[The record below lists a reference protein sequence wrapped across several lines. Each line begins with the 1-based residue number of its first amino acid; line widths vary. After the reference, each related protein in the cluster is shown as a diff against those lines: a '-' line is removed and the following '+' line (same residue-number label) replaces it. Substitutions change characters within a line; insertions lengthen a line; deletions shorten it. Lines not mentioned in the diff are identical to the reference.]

1 MPTFDELK
9 NALERTNLG
18 YATTIA
24 ETSVANTDYAVLLD
38 DNDQIKLA
46 LITDLIGDGDITV
59 GIDGTG
65 YDVQFFGD
73 TTGVFMLWDQSA
85 DKLIIRGALVRPGLL
100 NLQTAETTVVDG
112 NELGR
117 IDFQAPIDTAGGD
130 AILVAAAIWAEADAT
145 FSSSVNSTDLVF
157 ATGDSEVA
165 AEKVRIDSVGVMSF
179 QGTTTPISIAV
190 GTTSAISITG
200 ASSTAQVNLAHTLT
214 AADDQCIL
222 MTSSSTA
229 TAGGTSQAP
238 IKMTHT
244 MTGVGAVGGRAEFNT
259 TYNAAGAAGGWTNAL
274 KGNFTFGASA
284 TGGTGLHSGVCAEIT
299 VPDATVSGGF
309 YAPIEAELNLPSSHV
324 PQDKQ
329 LTMMYLSANTTP
341 ATFDTYGTLFALQG
355 VTGADNKV
363 FDDSV
368 TAVTN
373 PQIEAALRISVNGTY
388 WYIPLCDQPDLD

>member
-1 MPTFDELK
+1 MPTFDELR

-24 ETSVANTDYAVLLD
+24 ETAVANTDYAVLLD

-73 TTGVFMLWDQSA
+73 TTGVYMLWDQSA
-85 DKLIIRGALVRPGLL
+85 DKLIIRGAAATAGNL
-100 NLQTAETTVVDG
+100 NLQTAETSVEDG
-112 NELGR
+112 DKLGQ
-117 IDFQAPIDTAGGD
+117 IDFQAPLETGAD
-130 AILVAAAIWAEADAT
+130 AILVSASIWAEADAT
-145 FSSSVNSTDLVF
+145 FGATINSTDLVF
-157 ATGDSEVA
+157 ATGDSELA

-179 QGTTTPISIAV
+179 SGTTTPILIAV

-200 ASSTAQVNLAHTLT
+200 ASSTAQINLAHTL
-214 AADDQCIL
+214 ANEQDQSIL
-222 MTSSSTA
+222 ITSSSTS
-229 TAGGTSQAP
+229 TNGSNSQAP
-238 IKMTHT
+238 IKMAHT

-341 ATFDTYGTLFALQG
+341 ATYDTYGTLFALEG

-368 TAVTN
+368 TGVTD
-373 PQIEAALRISVNGTY
+373 PQIEAALRISINGTY